1 MDDSHYSY
9 ITKLKKKKKKNPV
22 SGWAVLEI
30 LEASGLEDPYFK
42 KAPVLGPSGIVMLG
56 KPMLKGI
63 AQRKIQL
70 DFYQI
75 FTFFCI
81 DAQPAPMYHSNFP
94 FKKVM
99 HAF

>member
-9 ITKLKKKKKKNPV
+9 ITKLEKKKTLSLAGP
-22 SGWAVLEI
+22 VLEI
-30 LEASGLEDPYFK
+30 LEAFGLEDPYFK

-56 KPMLKGI
+56 TPMLKGI
-63 AQRKIQL
+63 AQRKTQL

-81 DAQPAPMYHSNFP
+81 DAQPVPMYHSNFP
-94 FKKVM
+94 IKKVM